1 MRLGFSTE
9 ISGLSLRQAVDLGV
23 RAEQFGYDDAWS
35 SESGGPDGITPLAT
49 LAARTS
55 RIRLGTAIL
64 PIANR
69 TPAVAAMTAAS
80 LQDLSDG
87 RFVLGLGLSSRY
99 IVERWLGQSRDRPM
113 TRLREYVTVVRQLLD
128 GRTVDFA
135 GETVVIRGFRLKAPP
150 RLRVPVFVAA
160 LGPRA
165 CRLAGAVADGLIF
178 FLKTPAGV
186 TQAMAWAREGAHEAG
201 RDPAALECVLTL
213 PVILGADHLERARA
227 HIAGYAR
234 VPDYAR
240 SLRLQGFEDEV
251 DAIAAGW
258 AEGSDQ
264 ARQSVS
270 PAMIPSL
277 VLPPD
282 PEAGQAALAVFGAAG
297 VQTAVLLPIRPLE
310 PDANALEH
318 AETVLATFAPRLAAG
333 ARG

>member
-1 MRLGFSTE
+1 
-9 ISGLSLRQAVDLGV
+9 
-23 RAEQFGYDDAWS
+23 
-35 SESGGPDGITPLAT
+35 
-49 LAARTS
+49 
-55 RIRLGTAIL
+55 
-64 PIANR
+64 
-69 TPAVAAMTAAS
+69 
-80 LQDLSDG
+80 
-87 RFVLGLGLSSRY
+87 
-99 IVERWLGQSRDRPM
+99 M